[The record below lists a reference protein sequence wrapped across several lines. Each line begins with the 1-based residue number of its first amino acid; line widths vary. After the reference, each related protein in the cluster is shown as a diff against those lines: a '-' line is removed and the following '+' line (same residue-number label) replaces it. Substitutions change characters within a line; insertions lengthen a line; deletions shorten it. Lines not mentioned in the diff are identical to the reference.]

1 MTGCIVNNH
10 TLSEVQISDNDCFS
24 DRKTVETI
32 TNREG
37 RILQQG
43 SLFLIELK
51 EGSER
56 LAPCNL
62 PEELKSDGLT
72 LILDAKVKEI
82 FPEERWAGRPSE
94 LTKII
99 VKK

>member
-1 MTGCIVNNH
+1 MTGCIVNIH
-10 TLSEVQISDNDCFS
+10 TLSEVQISENDCFA
-24 DRKTVETI
+24 DRKTMVTL
-32 TNREG
+32 TNQEG
-37 RILQQG
+37 RILEQG

-51 EGSER
+51 VGSDR

-62 PEELKSDGLT
+62 PEELKSNGLI

-82 FPEERWAGRPSE
+82 FPEERWAGQPCV